1 MTTPAAAAPA
11 LDPEL
16 TGLAVALA
24 VGLLIGLEQGWR
36 ERALPEGGRVAG
48 WRSFALIGLYGGV
61 SVVLLQRLGAGGA
74 AGMNAAPALLA
85 LAWVLMGLGLTALL
99 IRGYRQTVGRTG
111 DLSATPVLAAL
122 LTYALG
128 ALAAAGAPAL
138 AAAGAVIVALLL
150 DLKPT
155 LHGWLQRIEHPEL
168 SAALQLGVLSVVILP
183 WLPDR
188 GYGPYAALNPYRLWW
203 AVVLVSGLS
212 LAGHVAMR
220 LGGARRGALWTG
232 LIGGLSSSTAATL
245 ALVLPLDLTRG
256 GRTPARQ
263 AAAVRGIVAAC
274 GVMALR
280 LLLIVV
286 TLQPALAVS
295 LGAPLAA
302 AGALLLAVS
311 LGRWPARSA
320 LGMWAGGRA
329 GASVDPAAAA
339 PAATPEPVATAPV
352 VAAPYDLSLALGFAA
367 FLGVMAVL
375 TQAAHQVYGTT
386 GLYGVAL
393 LTGLA
398 DVDALTI
405 NVARMQATGELG
417 DAAARGAVALAVMTN
432 LVSKSAMAAWFGGLA
447 VGWPVLLAQGAALV
461 LAVLVAVVV

>member
-1 MTTPAAAAPA
+1 MAGMTTAAAAPLA
-11 LDPEL
+11 LDSEL

-36 ERALPEGGRVAG
+36 ERARPEGGRVAG

-61 SVVLLQRLGAGGA
+61 SVVLLQRLGLGGA
-74 AGMNAAPALLA
+74 AGVNPAPALLA

-99 IRGYRQTVGRTG
+99 IRGYRHTVGRTG
-111 DLSATPVLAAL
+111 NLSATPVLAAL

-220 LGGARRGALWTG
+220 LGGDRRGALWTG

-245 ALVLPLDLTRG
+245 ALARPLDPTRG

-286 TLQPALAVS
+286 TLQPTLAGS

-311 LGRWPARSA
+311 LGRWPARLA
-320 LGMWAGGRA
+320 LGTPAQRRA
-329 GASVDPAAAA
+329 GATVDPAPAAPLATPA
-339 PAATPEPVATAPV
+339 PAAP
-352 VAAPYDLSLALGFAA
+352 APYDLSLALGFAA

-375 TQAAHQVYGTT
+375 THAAHEVYGTT

-393 LTGLA
+393 LTGLG

-405 NVARMQATGELG
+405 NVARMQATGELS
-417 DAAARGAVALAVMTN
+417 DAAARGAVALAVVAN

-447 VGWPVLLAQGAALV
+447 VGRPVLLAQGAALA
-461 LAVLVAVVV
+461 LAVLVAAVV